1 MRQVLVKHL
10 ASLATGALAF
20 PDGVV
25 ELIAPDDADRGEEA
39 VGAAFEGDGWAWHK
53 MKLFLAEKEIEPQAR
68 AKPCCKHGDAG
79 EVGTA
84 SVQVVEAK
92 TDVEEGKCGLDGDV
106 GVSGDCHIG
115 EVRYIRGWRWQGVWL
130 SQSAP
135 WRSGN
140 TSRHARCR

>member
-1 MRQVLVKHL
+1 MREVLVEDF

-25 ELIAPDDADRGEEA
+25 ELIAPDDADGGKEA

-92 TDVEEGKCGLDGDV
+92 TNVEEGKCGLDGDV
-106 GVSGDCHIG
+106 GVSGDFHIG
-115 EVRYIRGWRWQGVWL
+115 GVRYIRGGAGQGV
-130 SQSAP
+130 
-135 WRSGN
+135 
-140 TSRHARCR
+140 

>member
-1 MRQVLVKHL
+1 MREVLVEDF
-10 ASLATGALAF
+10 AGVATGALAF
-20 PDGVV
+20 PDSVV
-25 ELIAPDDADRGEEA
+25 ELIAPDDADGREEA
-39 VGAAFEGDGWAWHK
+39 ESAAFEGYGWAWHK
-53 MKLFLAEKEIEPQAR
+53 MKLFLAEKEFEPQAR

-115 EVRYIRGWRWQGVWL
+115 EVRYV
-130 SQSAP
+130 
-135 WRSGN
+135 
-140 TSRHARCR
+140 

>member
-1 MRQVLVKHL
+1 MREVLIEDFAGV
-10 ASLATGALAF
+10 ATGTLAF

-25 ELIAPDDADRGEEA
+25 EAVAPDDADRGEEA
-39 VGAAFEGDGWAWHK
+39 VGATFEGDGWAWHK
-53 MKLFLAEKEIEPQAR
+53 MKLFLAEKEVEPQAR

-84 SVQVVEAK
+84 SVQVAEAK

-115 EVRYIRGWRWQGVWL
+115 GGKIYQGW
-130 SQSAP
+130 
-135 WRSGN
+135 
-140 TSRHARCR
+140 